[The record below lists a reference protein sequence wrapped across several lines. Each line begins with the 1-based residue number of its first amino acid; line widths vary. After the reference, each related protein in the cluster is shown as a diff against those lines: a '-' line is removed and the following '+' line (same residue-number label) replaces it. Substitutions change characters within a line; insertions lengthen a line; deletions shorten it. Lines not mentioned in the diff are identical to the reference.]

1 MSLFNNIK
9 KILLGNGIAQLI
21 QFAFLPL
28 SAFLYTPEQFGVF
41 GTIQAYST
49 AITIFISLQLYVAIP
64 FEKDKAE
71 LNSLTN
77 LNFKYIIVAT
87 SFLLIL
93 YGLFN
98 IDFFSILVIFLAAI
112 TAITNSLRSLIVY
125 SGNFTKLSISYVIR
139 ALVVVMSQIVLS
151 FNEAINGLVYGLL
164 LGEVIYSGLLCY
176 FIRKSSYLT
185 DISMA
190 SLYYA
195 PVKNIFIKYRAFS
208 LYGSIL
214 ELTSVLIFYG
224 PIIVFSYIFSGNNN
238 YIGQYSFISR
248 LVWPPIIL
256 ISTSCANALYFHIT
270 KINSLEVKK
279 LTLKATVLGCFI
291 IAIAPFLGWC
301 GQYVINFSIKNSTWN
316 LVSDFGFYIIT
327 VAFIFMGTIYFRVII
342 RYKHLQKYQ
351 LIMDVIFIVILA
363 IILYFREEIGIS
375 DVFEIL
381 TSYTIIYF
389 IYSFLLIFGILLF
402 ILKEIKNQNIIK

>member
-41 GTIQAYST
+41 GIIQAYST

-71 LNSLTN
+71 LNSLTR

-125 SGNFTKLSISYVIR
+125 SGDFTKLSISYVIR
-139 ALVVVMSQIVLS
+139 ALVVVISQVVLS

-164 LGEVIYSGLLCY
+164 LGEVIYSGLLHY

-270 KINSLEVKK
+270 KINSLEVKN

-381 TSYTIIYF
+381 ASYTIIYF